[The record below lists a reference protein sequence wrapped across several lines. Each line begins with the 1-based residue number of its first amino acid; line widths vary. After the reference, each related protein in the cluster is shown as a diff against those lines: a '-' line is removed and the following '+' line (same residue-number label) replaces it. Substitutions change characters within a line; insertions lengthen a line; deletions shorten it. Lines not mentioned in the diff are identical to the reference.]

1 MPQPS
6 HVQSKKPTV
15 SVKPASK
22 RPLWQRALI
31 AGIILAPLFG
41 LIALLMRYSVN
52 VPFWDQWELP
62 TLFEKLRAGTATF
75 SDFFAQ
81 HNEHRILFPRL
92 VMVGLAV
99 LTTWNVLYEVAANV
113 VFAVGIFWFLWLII
127 KRTFTSKKLQLIT
140 VGIMSLILFSPI
152 QFENWMWGW
161 QIQWY
166 LNVLGL
172 VVAVWALWAWRTT
185 SPIAKVIM
193 GILGATLATY
203 SLASGFIVWLVCLP
217 LLWWSKDLR
226 RLFWYWIGA
235 AALVVGSHYVGY
247 VDPAYHPSKLIFL
260 TEPIQF
266 VVYFL
271 IYIGRPLTLDFL
283 TGVPVAIAYLAGIAV
298 SYMHVFQAYRREL
311 TTTLLPWLC
320 LGIYGLL
327 AAVSTSL
334 SRLGLGVE
342 QAYSNR
348 YITLSML
355 LLMAVVVLLV
365 KLYERSP
372 GAVRRIA
379 VGSLALI
386 VLLVGLNY
394 AKGVVHMKER
404 KIHLLNVQHCAQ
416 TATSQA
422 DDCLLLL
429 YPNKEAVWPRLQYLR
444 SIHWGGL

>member
-1 MPQPS
+1 MPQS
-6 HVQSKKPTV
+6 SRSRTKKSVESV
-15 SVKPASK
+15 SPVVK
-22 RPLWQRALI
+22 RPMRQRALI
-31 AGIILAPLFG
+31 AFVIFAPLFG
-41 LIALLMRYSVN
+41 LIVLLMRYSVN

-62 TLFEKLRAGTATF
+62 TLFEKLRAGTVGF

-92 VMVGLAV
+92 VMAGLAV
-99 LTTWNVLYEVAANV
+99 LTAWNVLYEVAANV
-113 VFAVGIFWFLWLII
+113 VFAIGIFWFLWLIV
-127 KRTFTSKKLQLIT
+127 KRTFASSKLQLVTIGT
-140 VGIMSLILFSPI
+140 ISLILFSPI

-172 VVAVWALWAWRTT
+172 VMAIWALWAWRTA
-185 SPIAKVIM
+185 SPVAKLVV

-217 LLWWSKDLR
+217 LVWWSKDLR
-226 RLFWYWIGA
+226 ALFWYWIGA
-235 AALVVGSHYVGY
+235 ALLVVGSHYIGY

-260 TEPIQF
+260 TEPVQF
-266 VVYFL
+266 MVYFL
-271 IYIGRPLTLDFL
+271 VYIGRPLTLDFL
-283 TGVPVAIAYLAGIAV
+283 TAVPVAVAYLAGIAV
-298 SYMHVFQAYRREL
+298 SSMHVFQAYRREL
-311 TTTLLPWLC
+311 TTALLPWIC
-320 LGIYGLL
+320 LGIYGFL

-355 LLMAVVVLLV
+355 LLMGVVVLLV

-372 GAVRRIA
+372 STVRRIV
-379 VGSLALI
+379 VGGLAII
-386 VLLVGLNY
+386 VLLAGLNY
-394 AKGVVHMKER
+394 AKGIVQMKER
-404 KIHLLNVQHCAQ
+404 KIHLLKVQHCAQ
-416 TATSQA
+416 TATSET

>member
-1 MPQPS
+1 MQKHPHPQP
-6 HVQSKKPTV
+6 KKHTQPITT
-15 SVKPASK
+15 
-22 RPLWQRALI
+22 RPWWQRALI
-31 AGIILAPLFG
+31 ALVIFAPLVG
-41 LIALLMRYSVN
+41 LIAVLARYSVN

-62 TLFEKLRAGTATF
+62 TLLEKVRAGTATF

-92 VMVGLAV
+92 VMVGLA
-99 LTTWNVLYEVAANV
+99 LCTAWNVLYEIAANV

-127 KRTFTSKKLQLIT
+127 KRTFASKKLQLAT
-140 VGIMSLILFSPI
+140 VGIMGLILFSPI

-172 VVAVWALWAWRTT
+172 VMAVWALWAWRTT
-185 SPIAKVIM
+185 SSLAKLVVGM
-193 GILGATLATY
+193 LGATLATY

-217 LLWWSKDLR
+217 LLWLSKDLR
-226 RLFWYWIGA
+226 RLFWYWVGA
-235 AALVVGSHYVGY
+235 ALLVVGSHYVGY

-260 TEPIQF
+260 SEPIQF
-266 VVYFL
+266 MVYFL
-271 IYIGRPLTLDFL
+271 VYVGRPLTLDFL
-283 TGVPVAIAYLAGIAV
+283 AGVPVALAYLAAIAV
-298 SYMHVFQAYRREL
+298 GYMHVFQAYRREL
-311 TTTLLPWLC
+311 VGALLPWLC
-320 LGIYGLL
+320 LGLYGLL
-327 AAVSTSL
+327 AAVSTSI

-355 LLMAVVVLLV
+355 LLMAFVVLLV
-365 KLYERSP
+365 KVYERSP
-372 GAVRRIA
+372 GVVRRIA
-379 VGSLALI
+379 IAGLAVI
-386 VLLVGLNY
+386 VLLVGINY
-394 AKGVVHMKER
+394 AKGIVQMKER

-416 TATSQA
+416 TATSAA